1 MNSTQISITN
11 NPTKKWT
18 EDWTR
23 YLQTTYRCQQV
34 HEKILNTLIRD
45 VQIKIHKKIS
55 HMCQNGFYQK
65 SLQIANI
72 GEDMEKRAPLY
83 TVEKM

>member
-1 MNSTQISITN
+1 MNSTQNSVTN

-23 YLQTTYRCQQV
+23 YLQTTYRYQQV

-65 SLQIANI
+65 VY
-72 GEDMEKRAPLY
+72 K
-83 TVEKM
+83 